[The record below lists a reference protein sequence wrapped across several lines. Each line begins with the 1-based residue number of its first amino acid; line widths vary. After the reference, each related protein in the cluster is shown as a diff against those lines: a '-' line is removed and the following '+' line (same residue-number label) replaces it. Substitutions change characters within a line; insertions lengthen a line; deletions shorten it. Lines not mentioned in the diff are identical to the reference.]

1 MSVATMRAMLRNWG
15 REDAMVVEGE
25 WGDLADGLEVAA
37 EEIRRRKEED
47 PNFRV
52 ISVSAERHPREP
64 HNFRIAIMH
73 ARTSD

>member
-15 REDAMVVEGE
+15 GEDAMVVEGE

-47 PNFRV
+47 PSFCV
-52 ISVSAERHPREP
+52 ISVSAEQHPREP
-64 HNFRIAIMH
+64 HNFRIAIRH
-73 ARTSD
+73 TRTLD